1 MKNSRSLIPV
11 WLSRIR

>member
-1 MKNSRSLIPV
+1 V